1 MSCIDGYLKISQSSR
16 HHHPLQTTT
25 TLSNHTSRL
34 SLLPKDSFTSKFSTS
49 PHPYLTST
57 PHHPVPNIPRWYT
70 SRTSHLDRNP
80 VASDLRNKRVRR
92 ITDTHAGKAPTSPR
106 TFAFSRHGALVKPRH
121 ALAPVDLECAARE
134 RERETRTVIAKAGRR
149 PFSPRARAR
158 VCVSRFEMRCVYSV
172 RIYRIITIAS
182 ADDGR
187 RTVVVYSAGARVSV
201 GDSTWGWRDVY
212 SLGGVV
218 LLCVRVLYIW
228 CARGNL
234 FGELWAYARW
244 ENWIGKCGYGYTLC
258 ARIYIFEGLLYDGI

>member
-34 SLLPKDSFTSKFSTS
+34 NLLPKDSFTSKFSTS

-134 RERETRTVIAKAGRR
+134 RERDAHCHRQGR
-149 PFSPRARAR
+149 PSSFFPARARA
-158 VCVSRFEMRCVYSV
+158 CV
-172 RIYRIITIAS
+172 RIAFRDALCIQ
-182 ADDGR
+182 
-187 RTVVVYSAGARVSV
+187 RT
-201 GDSTWGWRDVY
+201 
-212 SLGGVV
+212 
-218 LLCVRVLYIW
+218 YI
-228 CARGNL
+228 
-234 FGELWAYARW
+234 
-244 ENWIGKCGYGYTLC
+244 
-258 ARIYIFEGLLYDGI
+258 